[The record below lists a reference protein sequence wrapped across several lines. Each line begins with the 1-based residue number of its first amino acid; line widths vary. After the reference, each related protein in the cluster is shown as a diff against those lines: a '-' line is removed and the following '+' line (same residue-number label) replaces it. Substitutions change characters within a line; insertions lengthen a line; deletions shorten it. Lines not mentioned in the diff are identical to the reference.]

1 MSIRRTLLPL
11 AAMACLTAAAA
22 QANLFMPSVF
32 DDHMVLQRDTAIPVY
47 GEDTP
52 GQAVTVTF
60 AGQTQTATADGTGKW
75 RVNLAPVGAGG
86 PYTLTVAGSDKK
98 EFQDVLTGDVWVCS
112 GQSNMQFTVSSAVNG
127 PAEIAAA
134 NHPQIRLLGLP
145 QVRNLTPQ
153 KNVSAAWVVCTPQN
167 VGSFSAVGYFFG
179 RELNRELNV
188 PIGLINSSWGGTAA
202 EAWTPRETLIAFPGM
217 KEMLGGNGESQEE
230 IWKKQAARLNSWLDS
245 IGIKNEPGAKFA
257 EGFANLDFDD
267 AGWKEMSLPCLWEDA
282 GLHLDGVV
290 WFRKTF
296 DLPADF
302 AGGPATLTLGAIDDL
317 DCTFI
322 NGQQVGR
329 THVDTPSFWAALRR
343 YSIPAGVLKP
353 GRNVVA
359 VRAVDIGGGG
369 GLTGPAGTLRLKTA
383 ASTLMLEGKWKYL
396 VEQTV
401 VIPAD
406 KPRPPEP
413 GGNTMATELYNAM
426 IHPLIPYAIRG
437 VIWYQGCSNAGN
449 PGFYRELLPAM
460 IQAWRQR
467 WGSDF
472 PFLIVQLAGFMTD
485 SGDPADNPGWA
496 GFRDVQRQI
505 AEQTP
510 NCGLALAIDI
520 GDPTDIHPRNKQDV
534 GKRLALQAL
543 QKTYGKAV
551 AAAGPTFKSLA
562 ADGGKLVLRF
572 DNLGGG
578 LKAKDNTLANNF
590 AIQGED
596 GKWAWAD
603 AAIAG
608 DTVVV
613 SSPAV
618 AQPVAVRYAWQNS
631 PKASLYNQAGLPAV
645 PFAAKLP

>member
-1 MSIRRTLLPL
+1 MSIRLTTIPL
-11 AAMACLTAAAA
+11 AAWACRAPTA
-22 QANLFMPSVF
+22 QAELFMPSVF
-32 DDHMVLQRDTAIPVY
+32 SDHMVLQRDTAIPVY
-47 GEDTP
+47 GKDHP
-52 GQAVTVTF
+52 GQTVTVTF
-60 AGQTQTATADGTGKW
+60 AGQTQTATVDAAGQW

-86 PYTLTVAGSDKK
+86 PYTLTVAGSNRM

-112 GQSNMQFTVSSAVNG
+112 GQSNMQFGLGSAVNG

-134 NHPQIRLLGLP
+134 NYPRIRLLELP
-145 QVRNLTPQ
+145 QVRNVAPQ
-153 KNVSAAWVVCTPQN
+153 EDIAAAWTVCTPQS
-167 VGSFSAVGYFFG
+167 VGGFSAVGYFFG
-179 RELNRELNV
+179 RDLFQELKV

-202 EAWTPRETLIAFPGM
+202 EAWTPRETLVTFPGM
-217 KEMLGGNGESQEE
+217 KDMLGTTGENQADL
-230 IWKKQAARLNSWLDS
+230 WKKHAVLLNDWLDR

-257 EGFANLDFDD
+257 EGFAKPSFDD
-267 AGWKEMSLPCLWEDA
+267 GSWKNMRLPTLWQDA
-282 GLHLDGVV
+282 GLKINGVV
-290 WFRKTF
+290 WFRKSF

-302 AGGPATLTLGAIDDL
+302 AGGPGALSLGAIDDL
-317 DCTFI
+317 DCTFV
-322 NGQQVGR
+322 NGQLVGR
-329 THVDTPSFWAALRR
+329 THVDTPSFWTALRR
-343 YSIPAGVLKP
+343 YSIPAGLLKP

-359 VRAVDIGGGG
+359 VRAIDIGGSG
-369 GLTGPAGTLRLKTA
+369 GLTGPAGAMTLKVPNATVA
-383 ASTLMLEGKWKYL
+383 LEGNWKYA
-396 VEQTV
+396 VENTL
-401 VIPAD
+401 VIPANQ
-406 KPRPPEP
+406 PRPPEP

-460 IQAWRQR
+460 IQSWRQR

-496 GFRDVQRQI
+496 IFRDVQYQI

-520 GDPTDIHPRNKQDV
+520 GDPADIHPRNKQDV

-551 AAAGPTFKSLA
+551 AASGPTFKSLA
-562 ADGGKLVLRF
+562 ADGAKLVITF

-578 LKAKDNTLANNF
+578 LKAKDNSLATNF
-590 AIQGED
+590 AIQGQD

-613 SSPAV
+613 SSPTV
-618 AQPVAVRYAWQNS
+618 AHPVAVRYAWQNS

-645 PFAAKLP
+645 PFQASVP